1 LNQPLEKLEQLE
13 QAIEETI
20 DQAIPPQSRW
30 ALAARVA
37 GWTLFGLYLLF
48 AGALLV
54 VRYYVLP
61 KVSEYR
67 GDIEQIASKTLGQ
80 RVTIGAIDADWQG
93 LRPEL
98 LLGSVT
104 VFDHDGR
111 AALTL
116 PGVEAT
122 LAWTSALIGA
132 PRFYSLVFDRPK
144 LEIRRDEAGKFHVAG
159 IELHPVQAGD
169 GGIAQW
175 VLSQREIVI
184 REASVSW
191 DDKLRGA
198 PPLDLRTLN
207 FVLRNGFLGH
217 RFAFKG
223 KPAPELAS
231 ALDVRGDV
239 SGGDLSDWSAWSG
252 QVYAELEYADL
263 AVWRRWIDY
272 PIDIRAGKGGV
283 RLWLNLDGKSRSE
296 ATADVALSQVAVRV
310 AKDLP
315 LLELAY
321 LRGRLGASQRA
332 TKGFEVSGRKLT
344 LRTET
349 GIEVPPADFRVRWH
363 MAEGTQSAAGGEIE
377 ADAVELA
384 PLARLAEYFPFSQ
397 AVRARLAQ
405 SDPRGSVHNLKATWT
420 GEPDDPQHFEARGSF
435 RRLAARAHEKIP
447 GISGLSGRFEA
458 SERGG
463 SIVLGSERVSIELP
477 GILAEG
483 AAQLDTLSARVS
495 WKIAPDALE
504 VGFSNLSLAN
514 ADGAGTLFGSY
525 TRKQDGS
532 SFIDLTGNFSRA
544 DGRAVYRY
552 VPFLPSAV
560 VDYLKA
566 SIRGGHSNDVKLRF
580 KGPLAQFPFD
590 DPATGTFQIV
600 AKVTDADFRYA
611 EGWPQA
617 SGLSGELV
625 FEGKGMRIAASKG
638 SVLGVQA
645 SSVRGGIPDLFHGNV
660 HVGVEV
666 RAEDQTAD
674 FLRFVAGSP
683 VTKFLDGA
691 TESMSAKGLGRLALQ
706 LDIPI
711 GNPEAFKLAGEYQLL
726 DNEFKPDP
734 DAPPL
739 SNVNGRI
746 EFNESS
752 VTVRTLTAKLLGGP
766 ATLSVATRGDGTI
779 AVNAQGTASAPQILQ
794 FFGES
799 LLRHVSGAAAWQGT
813 ITGGRG
819 RPLTLIAHSQLIGVA
834 AELPPPLGKEAVEP
848 MALRVERVIF
858 GKSNGDSIKV
868 SLGPAIEAAFQRRR
882 EDSRYVMER
891 GVISVN
897 QPGVLPDREGI
908 VVTGSL
914 PYADVDRWRALFG
927 GKDPTGSSLSA
938 AFDLKIAELDFAG
951 RRLNDVALNAGTS
964 SGNVWIANVA
974 SKELAGEIAWRP
986 EGLGRIV
993 ARLKYFSLPDASP
1006 GRKDEAPPRDLPALD
1021 IIADKLILNGND
1033 LGRLDLQ
1040 AVNKVLDWRIE
1051 KLVLTAPESTLDAK
1065 GGWQSWRLQPRF
1077 SIDIN
1082 ELKVSDIGKY
1092 LERLGYPRTVQ
1103 GGTASLKGNLSWA
1116 GSPQSIDFATLSGG
1130 LQLDAYKGQFLKAE
1144 PGAAKLMGIL
1154 SMQSWVTLDFR
1165 ELFGKGFAFDTV
1177 STKASLENGVL
1188 STSEFH
1194 MRGPSAQ
1201 VSMSGQ
1207 VDLVKETQD
1216 LRARVEPSVGD
1227 SVSGIVAVV
1236 VNPVWGLG
1244 ALLLQRILKNPLG
1257 QALSFEY
1264 HVTGTWT
1271 EPKVDRL
1278 KADVRSANVRT
1289 EPALP

>member
-1 LNQPLEKLEQLE
+1 MNQPLEKLEQLE
-13 QAIEETI
+13 HAIEETI
-20 DQAIPPQSRW
+20 DEVIPPKSRW

-54 VRYYVLP
+54 LRYYVLP

-122 LAWTSALIGA
+122 LAWTSAVIGA

-159 IELHPVQAGD
+159 IELHPAQAGD
-169 GGIAQW
+169 GGFAQW

-198 PPLDLRTLN
+198 PPLELRTLN

-231 ALDVRGDV
+231 ALDVRGEV

-263 AVWRRWIDY
+263 AVWRHWVDY
-272 PIDIRAGKGGV
+272 PIDIHAGKGGV

-296 ATADVALSQVAVRV
+296 ATADVALSQVTVRV

-315 LLELAY
+315 VLELAY

-332 TKGFEVSGRKLT
+332 AKGFEVSGRKLT
-344 LRTET
+344 LRTQT
-349 GIEVPPADFRVRWH
+349 GIEIPPADFRVRWH
-363 MAEGTQSAAGGEIE
+363 MAEGARSDAGGEIE

-420 GEPDDPQHFEARGSF
+420 GEPDDPKHFEARGSF

-447 GISGLSGRFEA
+447 GVSGLSGRFEA
-458 SERGG
+458 SEQGG

-483 AAQLDTLSARVS
+483 AAQLDTLSAQVR
-495 WKIAPDALE
+495 WKFAPDGLE
-504 VGFSNLSLAN
+504 VGFNNVSLAN
-514 ADGAGTLFGSY
+514 ADGAGTLFGNY
-525 TRKQDGS
+525 TRGQDGAG
-532 SFIDLTGNFSRA
+532 FIDLTGNFSRA

-552 VPFLPSAV
+552 VPFVPSAV

-566 SIRGGHSNDVKLRF
+566 SIRGGHSNDVKLRL
-580 KGPLAQFPFD
+580 KGPLGQFPFD

-617 SGLSGELV
+617 SGLTGELV

-638 SVLGVQA
+638 SVLGVRA
-645 SSVRGGIPDLFHGNV
+645 SSVRAGIPDLFHGNV

-683 VTKFLDGA
+683 VTKFVDGA
-691 TESMSAKGLGRLALQ
+691 TEGMSAKGLGRLALQ

-711 GNPEAFKLAGEYQLL
+711 GNPEAFKLAGEYQLV
-726 DNEFKPDP
+726 DNEIKPDP

-739 SNVNGRI
+739 SNVNGRV

-766 ATLSVATRGDGTI
+766 ATLSVATRGDGTV

-794 FFGES
+794 FFGEN
-799 LLRHVSGAAAWQGT
+799 LLHHVSGAAAWQGT

-819 RPLTLIAHSQLIGVA
+819 RPLTLIAQSQLVGIA
-834 AELPPPLGKEAVEP
+834 TDLPPPLGKEAVEP
-848 MALRVERVIF
+848 MALRVERVIS
-858 GKSNGDSIKV
+858 GKSKGDSIKV
-868 SLGPAIEAAFQRRR
+868 SLGPAIEASFQRRR
-882 EDSRYVMER
+882 EDARYVMER

-897 QPGVLPDREGI
+897 QPAVLPDREGI

-914 PYADVDRWRALFG
+914 PYADADRWRALFG
-927 GKDPTGSSLSA
+927 GKDPTGSSLSS
-938 AFDLKIAELDFAG
+938 AFDLKIAQLDFAG
-951 RRLNDVALNAGTS
+951 RRLNDVALRAGTS
-964 SGNVWIANVA
+964 SGNVWIANLS
-974 SKELAGEIAWRP
+974 SKELAGEIAWHP
-986 EGLGRIV
+986 EGLGRLV
-993 ARLKYFSLPDASP
+993 ARLKYFGLPDASP
-1006 GRKDEAPPRDLPALD
+1006 GKKDEAPPRDLPALD

-1033 LGRLDLQ
+1033 LGKLELV
-1040 AVNKVLDWRIE
+1040 AVNKILDWRIE
-1051 KLVLTAPESTLDAK
+1051 KLVLTGPESTLAAD
-1065 GGWQSWRLQPRF
+1065 GVWQSWRLQPRF
-1077 SIDIN
+1077 NVNITGL
-1082 ELKVSDIGKY
+1082 EVSDIGKY
-1092 LERLGYPRTVQ
+1092 LERLGYPKTVQ
-1103 GGTASLKGNLSWA
+1103 GGRATLRGRLSWA
-1116 GSPQSIDFATLSGG
+1116 GSPQSIDFATLSGD
-1130 LQLDAYKGQFLKAE
+1130 LQLEAREGQFLRAE
-1144 PGAAKLMGIL
+1144 PGAARLIGIL
-1154 SMQSWVTLDFR
+1154 SAPLALDFR
-1165 ELFGKGFAFDTV
+1165 EMVRRGFAFDRV
-1177 STKASLENGVL
+1177 SCGLGITNGNMTTKDFRMS
-1188 STSEFH
+1188 
-1194 MRGPSAQ
+1194 GPSAK
-1201 VSMSGQ
+1201 VEMSGQ
-1207 VDLVKETQD
+1207 VDLVNETQD
-1216 LRARVEPSVGD
+1216 LKARVEPSIGESSSLV
-1227 SVSGIVAVV
+1227 VAVV
-1236 VNPVWGLG
+1236 INPVWGLG
-1244 ALLLQRILKNPLG
+1244 ALLLQKILKNPLG
-1257 QALSFEY
+1257 QALSFDY